1 MLYDMT
7 KLLEQ
12 AFAEAAKLPADAQ
25 DALAAAILH
34 EVASEERWAEAFAQ
48 HPDALAALADEA
60 LRELHAGATEPLDP
74 DQP

>member
-1 MLYDMT
+1 MT

-25 DALAAAILH
+25 DALAAAILQ
-34 EVASEERWAEAFAQ
+34 EVASEEHWTEAFAR

-60 LRELHAGATEPLDP
+60 LRELRAGDTKPLDP
-74 DQP
+74 DRP

>member
-1 MLYDMT
+1 MT

-25 DALAAAILH
+25 DALAAAILQ

-60 LRELHAGATEPLDP
+60 LRELHAGTTKPLDP
-74 DQP
+74 DQL

>member
-1 MLYDMT
+1 MLYGMT

-25 DALAAAILH
+25 DALAAAILQ
-34 EVASEERWAEAFAQ
+34 EVASEEHWTVALAR

-60 LRELHAGATEPLDP
+60 LRELHAGETQPLDP
-74 DQP
+74 ERL